1 MKAYLDSSVL
11 LRVVLG
17 EPKRLPEWSRISAA
31 VTSEI
36 ARVEC
41 LRALDRLRL
50 AGGMDDRELSR
61 RRATMLTLLSG
72 IETVRVNR
80 AVLDRASEAFPTQVR
95 TLDAVHLASA
105 FARARPYGGPAVC
118 HTRRRAGYGSA
129 RGRPARDRRKLKSTS
144 AAPLVTARSV
154 YAEGAASASGARP
167 SVSAER
173 SIDTAVYSTTTITS
187 QRTA

>member
-1 MKAYLDSSVL
+1 MRAYLDSSVL

-17 EPKRLPEWSRISAA
+17 EPNRLPEWSRISSA

-50 AGGMDDRELSR
+50 AGAIDDRELAR
-61 RRATMLTLLSG
+61 RRMTMLSLLSG
-72 IETVRVNR
+72 IETVRLNR

-105 FARARPYGGPAVC
+105 LLVRPRAAALRFATHDGELATAALAVGF
-118 HTRRRAGYGSA
+118 RVIGS
-129 RGRPARDRRKLKSTS
+129 D
-144 AAPLVTARSV
+144 
-154 YAEGAASASGARP
+154 
-167 SVSAER
+167 
-173 SIDTAVYSTTTITS
+173 
-187 QRTA
+187 